1 MIIKMIIKI
10 NSTTAVTPM
19 MIYNVKSSSSVDV
32 SVVPDLVVENDGFPV
47 VVSGTV
53 VKQKWSSCNGLD
65 IFHLFCLQWTP

>member
-1 MIIKMIIKI
+1 MIIKIIIKI

-32 SVVPDLVVENDGFPV
+32 FVVPGLVVENDGSSV
-47 VVSGTV
+47 VLSGTV

>member
-19 MIYNVKSSSSVDV
+19 IIYNVVDV
-32 SVVPDLVVENDGFPV
+32 SIVPGLVVENDGSSV
-47 VVSGTV
+47 VLSGTV
-53 VKQKWSSCNGLD
+53 VKQKWSSCNGMD